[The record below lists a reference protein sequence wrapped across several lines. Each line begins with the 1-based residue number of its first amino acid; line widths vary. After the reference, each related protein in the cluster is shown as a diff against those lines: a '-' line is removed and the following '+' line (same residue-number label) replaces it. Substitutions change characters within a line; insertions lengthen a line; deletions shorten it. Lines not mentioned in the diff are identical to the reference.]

1 MILRRERAIRLIAEK
16 KTRGLSPEERESW
29 IRDCWMISISREEYS
44 SLSDELWKEIDDE
57 IEPTDF
63 SSERYTPLI
72 VMSIILEYCGVN
84 NEYISTE
91 LSSLLEEQVIVEG
104 LVENMYPCPCCGYL
118 SLPEEL
124 DDRAYDICP
133 VCFWEYDGIEEDEKY
148 SSPNHMTLGEGKS
161 NYQLL
166 GVSKIHR
173 LEKNIDIAS
182 ETKYFHRD
190 DNRKD

>member
-1 MILRRERAIRLIAEK
+1 MVLGREQAIRIIAEQ
-16 KTRGLSPEERESW
+16 KTRSLSPEERESW
-29 IRDCWMISISREEYS
+29 IRDCWMINISREEYS
-44 SLSDELWKEIDDE
+44 SLSDELRKEIDNV

-72 VMSIILEYCGVN
+72 VVSIIVEYCGVN

-91 LSSLLEEQVIVEG
+91 LSSLLGEQVIVEG

-118 SLPEEL
+118 SLPEHI

-133 VCFWEYDGIEEDEKY
+133 VCFWEYDGIETDERY

-161 NYQLL
+161 NYQLFS
-166 GVSKIHR
+166 VSEKR
-173 LEKNIDIAS
+173 LEKNKDQSS
-182 ETKYFHRD
+182 EDKYFHRP
-190 DNRKD
+190 